1 MTSASPI
8 GPNLVLDK
16 NYGSYF
22 LPSFDEAMKSGYIK
36 HDGILLTPLSES
48 LAMRAGVLPGDRV
61 KSIDGVL
68 MSDIEMLKA
77 TISKGKPMTL
87 IVSGTGGDRTLSI
100 TPEGGKI
107 GSYLTYKNIDID
119 KTYSESFTFGQSL
132 I

>member
-1 MTSASPI
+1 
-8 GPNLVLDK
+8 
-16 NYGSYF
+16 
-22 LPSFDEAMKSGYIK
+22 
-36 HDGILLTPLSES
+36 
-48 LAMRAGVLPGDRV
+48 MRAGVLPGDRV
-61 KSIDGVL
+61 KSIDGVV